1 MMDMVGGGGD
11 SVKCQGSKAK
21 QGSDT
26 MDRAVGWNSEGLEFL
41 PVMGSE
47 ANYSL
52 LNTQIFS
59 LQKKDNSACLHMLL
73 RVHIKIIFKYKVLC

>member
-1 MMDMVGGGGD
+1 MTQHGGGGEHTI
-11 SVKCQGSKAK
+11 KGQGSKAK

-26 MDRAVGWNSEGLEFL
+26 REQKSEGLELL
-41 PVMGSE
+41 PARGAE

-59 LQKKDNSACLHMLL
+59 L
-73 RVHIKIIFKYKVLC
+73 